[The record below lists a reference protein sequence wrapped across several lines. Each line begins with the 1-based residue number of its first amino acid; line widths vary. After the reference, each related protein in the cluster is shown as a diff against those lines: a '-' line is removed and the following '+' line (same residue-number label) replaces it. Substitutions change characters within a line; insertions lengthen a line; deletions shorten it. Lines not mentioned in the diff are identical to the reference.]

1 MHPALALIERRL
13 SDLGKEVERFEQ
25 ALQMVSEHRLFE
37 GKLSWLALSGL
48 SAGTS
53 AVHSGMERILAGIM
67 ETIDGWAPSGGRSHQ
82 DILDAASIRTENR
95 PPIVSEEL
103 YTKLVETKSFRHFD
117 RQNYR
122 FVLDAEK
129 TLAAARLA
137 TETARSFIIDI
148 RKFLKEFDEVN
159 VHENRGS
166 DPKI

>member
-1 MHPALALIERRL
+1 MHPAFALIERRL
-13 SDLGKEVERFEQ
+13 SDLEKEVERFEQ
-25 ALQMVSEHRLFE
+25 ALRMVSEHRLFE

-53 AVHSGMERILAGIM
+53 AVHSGMEKILAGIM
-67 ETIDGWAPSGGRSHQ
+67 ETIDGWTPSGGCSNQ

-103 YTKLVETKSFRHFD
+103 YTKLVEAKSFRHFD
-117 RQNYR
+117 RHNYR

-129 TLAAARLA
+129 TLAAAKLA
-137 TETARSFIIDI
+137 METARSFILDT
-148 RKFLKEFDEVN
+148 RQFLKEFDDVN
-159 VHENRGS
+159 VHENRVA